1 MVRVIFEFGD
11 VPKNL
16 SPEEHP
22 TAIASLSGPSKSEMM
37 NLKSLAGISVV
48 PLDCK
53 NVICICDLLLGI
65 PDADAKTE
73 DVNLKLSPFHV
84 NFPDPEITCARI
96 FANNGIVLDVA
107 ENRILLVPLPLST
120 AVIATPLKY

>member
-22 TAIASLSGPSKSEMM
+22 TAIASLFGPSISEMM

-48 PLDCK
+48 PSDCK
-53 NVICICDLLLGI
+53 NVICIRDLLLGI
-65 PDADAKTE
+65 PDADEKTV
-73 DVNLKLSPFHV
+73 DVKLKLSSLLV
-84 NFPDPEITCARI
+84 KYPDPEITCARI
-96 FANNGIVLDVA
+96 LANNGI
-107 ENRILLVPLPLST
+107 LL
-120 AVIATPLKY
+120 